1 MPALTWQCRHLKTS
15 LWLLFISE
23 FRNTRCGLS
32 AYNTQRVQTGFIC
45 IVAGNQ
51 IDSILGICHE
61 PYLALLHESLVHELP
76 ERDSSCK
83 VPQNILIYCVQPS
96 LGLVLSAYHQAVFP
110 TDGFFD
116 ELDRCGRERGELLY
130 VCG

>member
-1 MPALTWQCRHLKTS
+1 MWTQCIQHTTCA
-15 LWLLFISE
+15 
-23 FRNTRCGLS
+23 N
-32 AYNTQRVQTGFIC
+32 RVYLHC
-45 IVAGNQ
+45 CWEPN
-51 IDSILGICHE
+51 SILGICHE

-116 ELDRCGRERGELLY
+116 ELDRRGRERSELLY